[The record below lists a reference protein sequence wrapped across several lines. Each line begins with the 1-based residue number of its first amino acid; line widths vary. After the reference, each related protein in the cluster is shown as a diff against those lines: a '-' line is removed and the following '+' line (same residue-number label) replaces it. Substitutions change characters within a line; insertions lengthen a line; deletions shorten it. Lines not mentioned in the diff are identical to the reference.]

1 MKSTIKSEIY
11 FDGTHYCARCI
22 DFDIFTQGATLD
34 EVVKNLKEAIELHFE
49 DDPEELEGY
58 VPSPSIFSMM
68 DLGQLHV

>member
-1 MKSTIKSEIY
+1 MSKNP
-11 FDGTHYCARCI
+11 FGR
-22 DFDIFTQGATLD
+22 
-34 EVVKNLKEAIELHFE
+34 NLKEAIELHFE

>member
-49 DDPEELEGY
+49 SEKSCP
-58 VPSPSIFSMM
+58 PC
-68 DLGQLHV
+68 